1 MILRMAD
8 TVELLGK
15 VPLLEG
21 LERKHLE
28 RLARSFKSREFHEGD
43 AVVSEGE
50 RGGFFFVI
58 VDGSASVNVGGEV
71 RASLGPGDAF
81 GEMALIDDG
90 PRSATVV
97 AATDL
102 RCLRL
107 TPWEFRP
114 FVEDHPAVAWSLLQ
128 TLARRLRAAESG

>member
-1 MILRMAD
+1 MIRRMAD
-8 TVELLGK
+8 TVDLLAK

-28 RLARSFKSREFHEGD
+28 RLARSFKDRQFREGD
-43 AVVSEGE
+43 AVVTEGE

-58 VDGSASVNVGGEV
+58 VDGSASVNVGGEP

-97 AATDL
+97 AATDM
-102 RCLRL
+102 RCLTL

-114 FVEDHPAVAWSLLQ
+114 FLEDHPAVAWNLLQ
-128 TLARRLRAAESG
+128 ALAKRLRIAENA